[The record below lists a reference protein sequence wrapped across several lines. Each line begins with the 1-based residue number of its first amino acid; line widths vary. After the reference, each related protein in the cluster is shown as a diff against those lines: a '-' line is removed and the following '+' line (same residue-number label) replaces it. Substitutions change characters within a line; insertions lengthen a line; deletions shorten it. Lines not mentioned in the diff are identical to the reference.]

1 MKKILSLTLLLFSL
15 TCVFGQAQKVIAPND
30 FFVEPM
36 GANFYPHH
44 RVIDYFET
52 IAEAS
57 PNVELIQ
64 YGRTNE
70 QRPLVLAFVSSE
82 ENIRNLEAIRLS
94 NLKRAGLYD
103 GEVEAV
109 ADKAIVWLS
118 YGVHGNEASSPNAA
132 VKTLYELLKPGNT
145 SAQQWLKN
153 TIIIMDPSVNPDGYS
168 RYTNWVRGVSNTIL
182 NPNPIAREHEE
193 PWPGGRVNHY
203 LFDLNR
209 DWAWCSQVESQQRLI
224 EYRKW
229 MPHVHVDFHEQGY
242 ESPYY
247 FAPAAKPY
255 HAYITQWQKDFQTE
269 IGKNHATYFDK
280 EGWLYFTKE
289 SFDLLYP
296 SYGDTYPTFSG
307 SIGMTYEQ
315 AGHGRAGKGI
325 QLENGDTLKLIDRI
339 DHHTTTGLSTIE
351 ISSVNADRLI
361 KNFTDFF
368 KAKPKGAYTSFI
380 ISGENGEDKLKSL
393 AEFLDLHGIEYG
405 RSTVDKPVKVIN
417 YRTGK
422 KESVR
427 LQNNDLVISAY
438 QPMSVLTQVLF
449 EPEPRLEDSITY
461 DITAWA
467 LPYARDLIAYASKE
481 RVSANA
487 SYDFADPLPQIIDE
501 TPYSYIF
508 NWQTKD
514 DAAFLGALLQEKV
527 KVRYAR
533 KPFSTETGSF
543 KTGSLIITR
552 ADNKHLK
559 DKFDEVIQATAFQHQ
574 RKVHTSATG
583 FMNSGAD
590 FGSRNVNLLTQPK
603 VLTVYGDGVRT
614 NSYGQ
619 VWHFFEQVIQYPF
632 TPITKS
638 QLNSVDLAEFNT
650 LVLTD
655 GSYTINDKI
664 IDWIKQGG
672 KLIAIGRA
680 NGSLNNEAF
689 QLKRKETPKQENG
702 EGGYKSKL
710 RKYGDQESNYITG
723 SIPGAIYKVQLD
735 NTHPL
740 TNGMNDTYFSLKSGS
755 TSYEISDKLWNVGY
769 VDDQPLS
776 VGFVG
781 NQAKGKV
788 KESVVIAHQ
797 SLGRGNVI
805 YLVDNP
811 LYRAFWEGGQFLMS
825 NALFMVE

>member
-1 MKKILSLTLLLFSL
+1 MKNFLSLALFLFSII
-15 TCVFGQAQKVIAPND
+15 FSYGQTQKLVAPND
-30 FFVEPM
+30 FFTEPM
-36 GANFYPHH
+36 GSHFYPHH
-44 RVIDYFET
+44 LVVDYFET
-52 IAEAS
+52 IAETS
-57 PNVELIQ
+57 PNVELIK

-94 NLKRAGLYD
+94 NLKRTGLYKGD
-103 GEVEAV
+103 VEAI

-132 VKTLYELLKPGNT
+132 VQTLYELLKPENT
-145 SAQQWLKN
+145 TAKEWLEN
-153 TIIIMDPSVNPDGYS
+153 TIIIMDPSVNPDGYA
-168 RYTNWVRGVSNTIL
+168 RYTNWVRGVSNSIL
-182 NPNPIAREHEE
+182 NTNPIAREHEE

-209 DWAWCSQVESQQRLI
+209 DWAWCSQVESQQRLV

-247 FAPAAKPY
+247 FAPAARPY
-255 HAYITQWQKDFQTE
+255 HAYITNWQKDFQTE
-269 IGKNHATYFDK
+269 IGKNHAKYFDK

-289 SFDLLYP
+289 NFDLLYP

-351 ISSVNADRLI
+351 ISSVNSDRLI

-368 KAKPKGAYTSFI
+368 KTKPKGKYTSFI
-380 ISGENGEDKLKSL
+380 IRGSNGEDKLKSL
-393 AEFLDLHGIEYG
+393 AEFLDLHGIQYG
-405 RSTVDKPVKVIN
+405 RSTVDKPVKAFN

-422 KESVR
+422 EESVR
-427 LQNNDLVISAY
+427 LQNNDLVINAY

-449 EPEPRLEDSITY
+449 EPEPSLEDSITY

-481 RVSANA
+481 RITANA
-487 SYDFADPLPQIIDE
+487 SYNFAAPLPQIME
-501 TPYSYIF
+501 ERPYSYIF
-508 NWQTKD
+508 NWQTSD
-514 DAAFLGALLQEKV
+514 DAAFLGSLLQKGV
-527 KVRYAR
+527 KARYAR
-533 KPFSTETGSF
+533 KAFATEAENF
-543 KTGSLIITR
+543 KAGSLVITR

-559 DKFDEVIQATAFQHQ
+559 DKFDEVVQAAAFKHQ

-583 FMNSGAD
+583 FMRSGAD

-603 VLTVYGDGVRT
+603 VLTVYGDGVNT

-638 QLNSVDLAEFNT
+638 QLNSVDLSEFNT

-655 GSYTINDKI
+655 GSYTINETI

-680 NGSLNNEAF
+680 NSSLKSDVF
-689 QLKRKETPKQENG
+689 HLKRKETPKKENG
-702 EGGYKSKL
+702 EGYKSKL

-723 SIPGAIYKVQLD
+723 SIPGAIYKLQLD
-735 NTHPL
+735 KTHPL
-740 TNGMNDTYFSLKSGS
+740 TYGMNDTYFSLKSGS

-769 VDDQPLS
+769 VGDQALS
-776 VGFVG
+776 LGFVG
-781 NQAKGKV
+781 NKAKEKV
-788 KESVVIAHQ
+788 NESVVIAHQ
-797 SLGRGNVI
+797 SLGRGEVV
-805 YLVDNP
+805 YFVDNP

-825 NALFMVE
+825 NALFMIE